1 MSSNR
6 LPNFLDSLQSPILDF
21 YYFIGLALLVWGTM
35 TASKCTL
42 PCLSSLFVLLA
53 ALAGAQSSPFE
64 KAFRDGTAAMRAGDL
79 EAAAHDFSK
88 AVELSPNFA
97 EAHFNLG
104 LVFLQEKRFEDAA
117 SSLGRSIALKP
128 RLRGANLFLGIA
140 RYRRNEYDLS
150 IAALT
155 RETQIDPTNPHAF
168 MWLGVAQLANG
179 DATSATTSLDR
190 AYKLKPDDVDILYHR
205 GRAHMLVSKASYE
218 QLYKVSPDS
227 WRVHQVLAQ
236 SFAEADRLDDAIA
249 EAQLAIKLKP
259 DEPGLHEGL
268 GNLYWQLNKL
278 ADAETEFQKEL
289 EADPESTDSMYKLGV
304 ISIERS
310 KPEVAAKLL
319 GDVLKRTPH
328 SADAEYQLGRAE
340 AQMGS
345 LDDAVHQFELAVSDS
360 QNVATETL
368 RQSYYQL
375 AQLYRRQQ
383 KPQESRA
390 ALDSFM
396 RLKREADA
404 QQAQNLQGKLR
415 RSAELQQPAR

>member
-1 MSSNR
+1 
-6 LPNFLDSLQSPILDF
+6 
-21 YYFIGLALLVWGTM
+21 
-35 TASKCTL
+35 
-42 PCLSSLFVLLA
+42 
-53 ALAGAQSSPFE
+53 
-64 KAFRDGTAAMRAGDL
+64 
-79 EAAAHDFSK
+79 
-88 AVELSPNFA
+88 
-97 EAHFNLG
+97 

-117 SSLGRSIALKP
+117 SSLSRSIALKP

-140 RYRRNEYDLS
+140 RYRRNEYDQAM
-150 IAALT
+150 AALT

-168 MWLGVAQLANG
+168 MWLGVAQLAKG

-190 AYKLKPDDVDILYHR
+190 ANKLKPDDVDILYHR

-249 EAQLAIKLKP
+249 EAQLAIKLKS
-259 DEPGLHEGL
+259 DEPGLHEEL

-278 ADAETEFQKEL
+278 ADAEAEFQKEL
-289 EADPESTDSMYKLGV
+289 EADPESTDSLYKLGV

-310 KPEVAAKLL
+310 KPEIAAKLL
-319 GDVLKRTPH
+319 ADVLKRTPH

-360 QNVATETL
+360 QNAATETL

-375 AQLYRRQQ
+375 AQLYRRLQ

-396 RLKREADA
+396 RLKQQADA

>member
-6 LPNFLDSLQSPILDF
+6 LPNFLDSLQSSILDF
-21 YYFIGLALLVWGTM
+21 YYFRPSGLVWGTM
-35 TASKCTL
+35 TVSKCTL
-42 PCLSSLFVLLA
+42 ACIYSLLVSLTPS
-53 ALAGAQSSPFE
+53 AGAQSTSFE
-64 KAFRDGTAAMRAGDL
+64 KIFRDGTTEMRAGHL
-79 EAAAHDFSK
+79 EAAAQDFTK
-88 AVELSPNFA
+88 AVELSPGFA

-104 LVFLQEKRFEDAA
+104 LVLLQQKRFNDAA
-117 SSLGRSIALKP
+117 SSLNRSLILKP

-140 RYRRNEYDLS
+140 CYRRNEYDKA

-155 RETQIDPTNPHAF
+155 RETKIDASSAQAF
-168 MWLGVAQLANG
+168 MWLGVVQLAKG
-179 DATSATTSLDR
+179 DAGSAVSSLDR
-190 AYKLKPDDVDILYHR
+190 AFELKPDDVDILYHR
-205 GRAHMLVSKASYE
+205 GRAHMLVSKTSYE
-218 QLYKVSPDS
+218 QLYTLSPDS
-227 WRVHQVLAQ
+227 WRVHQILSQ

-259 DEPGLHEGL
+259 DEPGLHEEL

-289 EADPESTDSMYKLGV
+289 EADTESTDSMYKLGV

-360 QNVATETL
+360 HNVATETL

-396 RLKREADA
+396 RLKQQADA
-404 QQAQNLQGKLR
+404 EQAQNLQGKLR